1 LKIFVTGTTGFIGA
15 HVARMLRARSD
26 EVVALVRSPAKAG
39 ALKEFGCE
47 LVQGSLTA
55 ESALRAGI
63 EGCDAIVHIAGAYKV
78 GVTKDECRD
87 MHRTNV
93 DGTESIFKI
102 GQEARVDRIVYV
114 STINYFGNTFG
125 QVLKEGDQ
133 RPSMDF
139 VSCYDETKYRA
150 HEIALEFIERDTPIV
165 ITQPGSVYG
174 PKDHSQV
181 GRMIS
186 DAQRGRAKLLMFPDL
201 GINMLHVEDAA
212 AGILLALDKG
222 KVAESYILGGH
233 IGTMGELVRR
243 VAELSG
249 HKPPRMSIPPSL
261 IRASL
266 PLAPIITK
274 VMGLPPNLRELVNAS
289 DGVTYWATDDKA
301 RRELGYSPR
310 SFDEGLRQT
319 LGRTAVS

>member
-1 LKIFVTGTTGFIGA
+1 
-15 HVARMLRARSD
+15 
-26 EVVALVRSPAKAG
+26 
-39 ALKEFGCE
+39 
-47 LVQGSLTA
+47 
-55 ESALRAGI
+55 
-63 EGCDAIVHIAGAYKV
+63 
-78 GVTKDECRD
+78 

-93 DGTESIFKI
+93 DGTESIFKV
-102 GQEARVDRIVYV
+102 GQEAGVDRIVYV

-125 QVLKEGDQ
+125 QVLKEGDE

-150 HEIALEFIERDTPIV
+150 HEIALDFIERGAPIV

-201 GINMLHVEDAA
+201 GINMVHVEDVA
-212 AGILLALDKG
+212 AGIVLALDKG
-222 KVAESYILGGH
+222 KVGESYILGGH

-249 HKPPRMSIPPSL
+249 HKPPRLTLPASL

-266 PLAPIITK
+266 PLAPVITR
-274 VMGLPPNLRELVNAS
+274 VMGLPTQPTRDGERERRGHLLGDRRQGPSRARLLPARFRRRTAPDLDLAESEAQVLLEEHLKELTLSHLVQA
-289 DGVTYWATDDKA
+289 KA
-301 RRELGYSPR
+301 RSN
-310 SFDEGLRQT
+310 S
-319 LGRTAVS
+319 

>member
-1 LKIFVTGTTGFIGA
+1 MRVFVTGATGFIGA
-15 HVARMLRARSD
+15 HVARMLRERAD
-26 EVVALVRSPAKAG
+26 EVVALVRSPAKAE
-39 ALKEFGCE
+39 ALEELGCE
-47 LVQGSLTA
+47 LVQGSLTDEPA
-55 ESALRAGI
+55 VRAGM
-63 EGCDAIVHIAGAYKV
+63 EGCDAIVHVAGAYKV
-78 GVTKDECRD
+78 GVNEDECRD

-102 GQEARVDRIVYV
+102 GQEAGVDRIVYV

-125 QVLKEGDQ
+125 QVLKEGDE
-133 RPSMDF
+133 RPSMEF
-139 VSCYDETKYRA
+139 VSCYDESKFRA
-150 HEIALEFIERDTPIV
+150 HEIALEFIGRGAPIV

-174 PKDHSQV
+174 PKDRSQV

-186 DAQRGRAKLLMFPDL
+186 EAKRGRAKLQMFPDL
-201 GINMLHVEDAA
+201 GLNMVHVEDVAS
-212 AGILLALDKG
+212 GILLALDKG
-222 KVAESYILGGH
+222 KVGESYILGGH

-243 VAELSG
+243 VAELCG
-249 HKPPRMSIPPSL
+249 HKPPRLTLPASI

-266 PLAPIITK
+266 PLAPVITR

-310 SFDEGLRQT
+310 DFDEGLRQT
-319 LGRTAVS
+319 VA